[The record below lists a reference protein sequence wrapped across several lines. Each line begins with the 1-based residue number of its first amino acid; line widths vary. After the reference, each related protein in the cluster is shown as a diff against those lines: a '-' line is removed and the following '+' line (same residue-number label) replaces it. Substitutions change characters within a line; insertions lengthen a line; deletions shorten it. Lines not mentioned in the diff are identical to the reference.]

1 MSEKE
6 YHDDVVIPARQPVQT
21 TNALKGLI
29 SNPYVFA
36 TALFASIG
44 GVTFGC
50 KSFVITFYI
59 QIACTHSLSC
69 K

>member
-50 KSFVITFYI
+50 KSLLW
-59 QIACTHSLSC
+59 Q
-69 K
+69 